1 MAGEPVRRSGSTD
14 IRSNYS
20 LDTRRGDDD
29 DDLEVRDATETTGL
43 LGAGA
48 EEVEEAPE
56 DGSDSLPRKDSWVG
70 AEDFEGLPWWRRP
83 SVRLPGR

>member
-20 LDTRRGDDD
+20 LDTRGDDE
-29 DDLEVRDATETTGL
+29 DLDVRDATETTGL

-48 EEVEEAPE
+48 ESGHGAPEVE
-56 DGSDSLPRKDSWVG
+56 GDSLPRKDSWEG
-70 AEDFEGLPWWRRP
+70 SADFDGLPWWRRP
-83 SVRLPGR
+83 SVRPPGR